1 MRISTQQFGD
11 IEFQQDRVINFE
23 SGLFGFEKLTKYLLI
38 KVEDQLFYW
47 LNSIEEPEI
56 AFPLIGVRAID
67 DKYPQEERHEAF
79 GIVTFNKDALKIT
92 VNLKA
97 PVYINQDDKTGY
109 QKIID
114 NEKYPVYH
122 NLFKE

>member
-1 MRISTQQFGD
+1 MRISTQQFGE
-11 IEFQQDRVINFE
+11 IEFQQDRVITFDT
-23 SGLFGFEKLTKYLLI
+23 GLLGFEKLTKFLLI
-38 KVEDQLFYW
+38 KIDDEVFYW

-56 AFPLIGVRAID
+56 VFPLIGVRAID
-67 DKYPQEERHEAF
+67 DKYPQEKNHEAF
-79 GIVTFNKDALKIT
+79 GIVTLSKEALKIT

-114 NEKYPVYH
+114 SEKYPVYH